1 MQIQNHSFLVTGGAS
16 GLGEAVCRALVEQ
29 GGKVVIADLNES
41 TGQDLARELGEKVRF
56 IRCDVTD
63 GDQVQAAVQLA
74 EEAFGGL
81 QGSINCAGIA
91 VVQKLLDRENNPAN
105 LDDFSRGVIINQ
117 VGSFNVARLVAS
129 SIAKRVA
136 ANISNPLQSSPSE
149 NSSLK
154 DDSMTNP
161 DNGIIINTA
170 SIAAFDGQVGQAS
183 YASSKAGVVG
193 MMLPLARELTRH
205 GIRVMTIAPGVFA
218 TPMMESLPEKA
229 RTQLESAVPYPKR
242 LGQPTEFAKLVLH
255 IIDNAYLNG
264 EVIRLDGAIRMV

>member
-1 MQIQNHSFLVTGGAS
+1 MQIEQHSFLVTGGAS
-16 GLGEAVCRALVEQ
+16 GLGESVVRAIVAQ

-41 TGQDLARELGEKVRF
+41 TGQALVNELGDKVRF
-56 IRCDVTD
+56 LRCDVTS
-63 GDQVQAAVQLA
+63 GDDVQAAVAMA
-74 EEAFGGL
+74 EEAFEGL

-91 VVQKLLDRENNPAN
+91 VVQKLLDRENNPAD
-105 LDDFSRGVIINQ
+105 LEAFSRGVNINL
-117 VGSFNVARLVAS
+117 VGSFNVARLVAA

-136 ANISNPLQSSPSE
+136 ASTTAKVNA
-149 NSSLK
+149 
-154 DDSMTNP
+154 

-218 TPMMESLPEKA
+218 TPMMQSLPEKA
-229 RTQLESAVPYPKR
+229 REQLEAAVPYPKR
-242 LGQPTEFAKLVLH
+242 LGTPNEFAKLVTH

>member
-1 MQIQNHSFLVTGGAS
+1 MQIEQHSFLVTGGAS
-16 GLGEAVCRALVEQ
+16 GLGEAVVRAIVAQ

-41 TGQDLARELGEKVRF
+41 AGQALTDELGANSRF
-56 IRCDVTD
+56 VRCDITSGED
-63 GDQVQAAVQLA
+63 VQAAVDMA
-74 EEAFGGL
+74 ERAFGGL

-91 VVQKLLDRENNPAN
+91 VVQKLLDRDNNPAD
-105 LDDFSRGVIINQ
+105 LEAFTRGVTINQ
-117 VGSFNVARLVAS
+117 VGSFNVARLVAA

-136 ANISNPLQSSPSE
+136 ANTNA
-149 NSSLK
+149 
-154 DDSMTNP
+154 DSAQNA

-218 TPMMESLPEKA
+218 TPMMHSIPEKA
-229 RTQLESAVPYPKR
+229 REQLEAAVPYPKR
-242 LGQPTEFAKLVLH
+242 LGAPKEFAKLAMH

>member
-1 MQIQNHSFLVTGGAS
+1 MQIEQHSFLVTGGAS
-16 GLGEAVCRALVEQ
+16 GLGEAVVRAIVAQ

-41 TGQDLARELGEKVRF
+41 AGQALTDELGANSRF
-56 IRCDVTD
+56 VRCDITSGED
-63 GDQVQAAVQLA
+63 VQAAVDMA
-74 EEAFGGL
+74 ERAFGGL

-91 VVQKLLDRENNPAN
+91 VVQKLLDRENQPAD
-105 LDDFSRGVIINQ
+105 LEAFTRGVTINQ
-117 VGSFNVARLVAS
+117 VGSFNVARLVAA

-136 ANISNPLQSSPSE
+136 ANTNA
-149 NSSLK
+149 
-154 DDSMTNP
+154 DSAQNA

-218 TPMMESLPEKA
+218 TPMMHSIPEKA
-229 RTQLESAVPYPKR
+229 REQLEAAVPYPKR
-242 LGQPTEFAKLVLH
+242 LGAPKEFAKLAMH

>member
-1 MQIQNHSFLVTGGAS
+1 MQIEQHSFLVTGGAS
-16 GLGEAVCRALVEQ
+16 GLGESVVRAIEAQ

-41 TGQDLARELGEKVRF
+41 TGQALANELGDNVRF
-56 IRCDVTD
+56 VRCDVTS
-63 GDQVQAAVQLA
+63 GDEVQAAVELA
-74 EEAFGGL
+74 EKEFGGL

-91 VVQKLLDRENNPAN
+91 VVQKLLDRENNPAD
-105 LDDFSRGVIINQ
+105 LDLFSRGVNINL
-117 VGSFNVARLVAS
+117 VGSFNVARLVAA

-136 ANISNPLQSSPSE
+136 ASTPAEVNA
-149 NSSLK
+149 
-154 DDSMTNP
+154 

-218 TPMMESLPEKA
+218 TPMMQSLPEKA
-229 RTQLESAVPYPKR
+229 REQLEAAVPYPKR
-242 LGQPTEFAKLVLH
+242 LGNPNEFAKLVTH

>member
-1 MQIQNHSFLVTGGAS
+1 MQIEKHSFLVTGGAS
-16 GLGEAVCRALVEQ
+16 GLGESVVRAIVAQ

-41 TGQDLARELGEKVRF
+41 VGQALVDELGDNARF
-56 IRCDVTD
+56 VRCDVTS
-63 GDQVQAAVQLA
+63 GDEVQAAVDMA

-91 VVQKLLDRENNPAN
+91 VVQKLLDRDNNPAD
-105 LDDFSRGVIINQ
+105 LDAFSRGVTINL
-117 VGSFNVARLVAS
+117 VGSFNVARLVAAS
-129 SIAKRVA
+129 MAKRVA
-136 ANISNPLQSSPSE
+136 ASTPAEVNA
-149 NSSLK
+149 
-154 DDSMTNP
+154 

-218 TPMMESLPEKA
+218 TPMMQSLPEKA
-229 RTQLESAVPYPKR
+229 HKQLEAAVPYPKR
-242 LGQPTEFAKLVLH
+242 LGNPNEFAKLVMH

>member
-1 MQIQNHSFLVTGGAS
+1 MQIEQHSFLVTGGAS
-16 GLGEAVCRALVEQ
+16 GLGEAVVRAIVAK
-29 GGKVVIADLNES
+29 GGKAVIADLNES
-41 TGQDLARELGEKVRF
+41 AGQALVAELGDNTRF
-56 IRCDVTD
+56 VRCDITS
-63 GDQVQAAVQLA
+63 GDDVQAAVAMA
-74 EEAFGGL
+74 EEEFGGL

-91 VVQKLLDRENNPAN
+91 VVQKLLDRENNPAD
-105 LDDFSRGVIINQ
+105 LDAFSRGVNINL
-117 VGSFNVARLVAS
+117 VGSFNVARLVAA

-136 ANISNPLQSSPSE
+136 SKPSDDANA
-149 NSSLK
+149 
-154 DDSMTNP
+154 

-193 MMLPLARELTRH
+193 LTLPLARELSRH

-218 TPMMESLPEKA
+218 TPMMQSIPEKA
-229 RTQLESAVPYPKR
+229 REQLEAGVPYPKR
-242 LGQPTEFAKLVLH
+242 LGAPDEFAKLVTH

>member
-1 MQIQNHSFLVTGGAS
+1 MQIEKHSFLVTGGAS
-16 GLGEAVCRALVEQ
+16 GLGESVVRAIVAQ

-41 TGQDLARELGEKVRF
+41 VGQALVDELGDNARF
-56 IRCDVTD
+56 VRCDVTS
-63 GDQVQAAVQLA
+63 GDEVQAAVDMA

-91 VVQKLLDRENNPAN
+91 VVQKLLDRDNNPAD
-105 LDDFSRGVIINQ
+105 LESFSRGVTINL
-117 VGSFNVARLVAS
+117 VGSFNVARLVAAS
-129 SIAKRVA
+129 MAKRVA
-136 ANISNPLQSSPSE
+136 ASTPAEVNA
-149 NSSLK
+149 
-154 DDSMTNP
+154 

-218 TPMMESLPEKA
+218 TPMMQSLPEKA
-229 RTQLESAVPYPKR
+229 RKQLEAAVPYPKR
-242 LGQPTEFAKLVLH
+242 LGNPNEFAKLVMH

>member
-1 MQIQNHSFLVTGGAS
+1 MQIEKHSLLVTGGAS
-16 GLGEAVCRALVEQ
+16 GLGESVVRAIVAQ
-29 GGKVVIADLNES
+29 GGNVVVADLNES
-41 TGQDLARELGEKVRF
+41 VGQALVDELGDNARF
-56 IRCDVTD
+56 VRCDMTS
-63 GDQVQAAVQLA
+63 GDEVQAAVDMA
-74 EEAFGGL
+74 EEEFGGL

-91 VVQKLLDRENNPAN
+91 VVQKLLDRDNNPAD
-105 LDDFSRGVIINQ
+105 LDAFSRGVNINL
-117 VGSFNVARLVAS
+117 VGSFNVARLVAA

-136 ANISNPLQSSPSE
+136 ASTPAEVNA
-149 NSSLK
+149 
-154 DDSMTNP
+154 

-218 TPMMESLPEKA
+218 TPMMQSLPEKA
-229 RTQLESAVPYPKR
+229 REQLEAAVPYPKR
-242 LGQPTEFAKLVLH
+242 LGNPNEFAKLVMH

>member
-1 MQIQNHSFLVTGGAS
+1 MQVQGNSFLVTGGAS
-16 GLGEAVCRALVEQ
+16 GLGEAVVRAISRQ
-29 GGKVVIADLNES
+29 GGQVVIADLNEDA
-41 TGQDLARELGEKVRF
+41 GQTLVNELGENVRF
-56 IRCDVTD
+56 VRCDVTS
-63 GDQVQAAVQLA
+63 GDDVQAAVDLA
-74 EEAFGGL
+74 EKDFGSL

-91 VVQKLLDRENNPAN
+91 VVQKLLDRDNNPAD
-105 LDDFSRGVIINQ
+105 LDQFSRGVMINQ
-117 VGSFNVARLVAS
+117 VGSFNVARLVSA

-136 ANISNPLQSSPSE
+136 ANVNPDSE
-149 NSSLK
+149 QNA
-154 DDSMTNP
+154 

-205 GIRVMTIAPGVFA
+205 GIRVMTIAPGIFA
-218 TPMMESLPEKA
+218 TPMMDSLPEKA

-242 LGQPTEFAKLVLH
+242 LGAPNEFAKLVTH

>member
-1 MQIQNHSFLVTGGAS
+1 MQIEQHSFLVTGGAS
-16 GLGEAVCRALVEQ
+16 GLGEAVVRAIVAQ
-29 GGKVVIADLNES
+29 GGKAVIADLNES
-41 TGQDLARELGEKVRF
+41 AGQALVAELDDNARFV
-56 IRCDVTD
+56 RCDITS
-63 GDQVQAAVQLA
+63 GDDVQAAVAMA

-91 VVQKLLDRENNPAN
+91 VVQKLLDRENNPAD
-105 LDDFSRGVIINQ
+105 LEAFSRGVNINL
-117 VGSFNVARLVAS
+117 VGSFNVARLVAA

-136 ANISNPLQSSPSE
+136 AKSSDE
-149 NSSLK
+149 ANA
-154 DDSMTNP
+154 

-193 MMLPLARELTRH
+193 LTLPLARELARH

-218 TPMMESLPEKA
+218 TPMMNSIPEKA
-229 RTQLESAVPYPKR
+229 REQLEAGVPYPKR
-242 LGQPTEFAKLVLH
+242 LGNPNEFAKLVTH

>member
-1 MQIQNHSFLVTGGAS
+1 MQIEQHSFLVTGGAS
-16 GLGEAVCRALVEQ
+16 GLGESVVRAIVAQ

-41 TGQDLARELGEKVRF
+41 TGQALVNELGDNVRF
-56 IRCDVTD
+56 ARCDVTS
-63 GDQVQAAVQLA
+63 GDEVQAAVELA
-74 EEAFGGL
+74 EKEFGGL

-91 VVQKLLDRENNPAN
+91 VVQKLLDRENNPAD
-105 LDDFSRGVIINQ
+105 LDAFSRGVNINL
-117 VGSFNVARLVAS
+117 VGSFNVARLVAA

-136 ANISNPLQSSPSE
+136 ASTPAEVNA
-149 NSSLK
+149 
-154 DDSMTNP
+154 

-218 TPMMESLPEKA
+218 TPMMQSLPEKA
-229 RTQLESAVPYPKR
+229 REQLEAAVPYPKR
-242 LGQPTEFAKLVLH
+242 LGNPNEFAKLVTH

-264 EVIRLDGAIRMV
+264 EVIRLDGEIRMV

>member
-1 MQIQNHSFLVTGGAS
+1 MQIEKHSFLVTGGAS
-16 GLGEAVCRALVEQ
+16 GLGESVVRAIVAQ
-29 GGKVVIADLNES
+29 GGKVVVADLNES
-41 TGQDLARELGEKVRF
+41 VGQALVDELGDNARF
-56 IRCDVTD
+56 VRCDVTS
-63 GDQVQAAVQLA
+63 GDEVQAAVDMA

-91 VVQKLLDRENNPAN
+91 VVQKLLDRDNNPAD
-105 LDDFSRGVIINQ
+105 LDAFSRGVTINL
-117 VGSFNVARLVAS
+117 VGSFNVARLVAAS
-129 SIAKRVA
+129 MAKRVA
-136 ANISNPLQSSPSE
+136 AKPSDE
-149 NSSLK
+149 ANA
-154 DDSMTNP
+154 

-218 TPMMESLPEKA
+218 TPMMQSLPEKA
-229 RTQLESAVPYPKR
+229 HKQLEAAVPYPKR
-242 LGQPTEFAKLVLH
+242 LGNPNEFAKLVMH

>member
-1 MQIQNHSFLVTGGAS
+1 MQIQQHSFLVTGGAS
-16 GLGEAVCRALVEQ
+16 GLGEAVVRAIVNE

-41 TGQDLARELGEKVRF
+41 TGQALVDELGDNVRF
-56 IRCDVTD
+56 VRCDITS
-63 GDQVQAAVQLA
+63 GEEVQAAVNKA

-91 VVQKLLDRENNPAN
+91 VVQKLLDRENNPAD
-105 LDDFSRGVIINQ
+105 LDAFSRGVNINL
-117 VGSFNVARLVAS
+117 VGSFNVARLVAA
-129 SIAKRVA
+129 SIAKRITNNSDTENVA
-136 ANISNPLQSSPSE
+136 EKN
-149 NSSLK
+149 
-154 DDSMTNP
+154 T
-161 DNGIIINTA
+161 DNGVIINTA

-193 MMLPLARELTRH
+193 LTLPLARELARH

-218 TPMMESLPEKA
+218 TPMMDTIPEKA
-229 RTQLESAVPYPKR
+229 REQLEAGVPYPKR
-242 LGQPTEFAKLVLH
+242 LGAPNEFAKLVTH

>member
-1 MQIQNHSFLVTGGAS
+1 MKIEQHSFLVTGGAS
-16 GLGEAVCRALVEQ
+16 GLGESVARAIVAQ

-41 TGQDLARELGEKVRF
+41 TGQALVDELGDNARF
-56 IRCDVTD
+56 VRCDVTS
-63 GDQVQAAVQLA
+63 GDEVQVAVDIA
-74 EEAFGGL
+74 EKAFGGL
-81 QGSINCAGIA
+81 QGSINCAGIV
-91 VVQKLLDRENNPAN
+91 VVQKLLDRENNPAD
-105 LDDFSRGVIINQ
+105 LDAFSRGVNINL
-117 VGSFNVARLVAS
+117 VGSFNVARLVAA

-136 ANISNPLQSSPSE
+136 ASTPAEVNA
-149 NSSLK
+149 
-154 DDSMTNP
+154 

-205 GIRVMTIAPGVFA
+205 GIRVMTVAPGVFA
-218 TPMMESLPEKA
+218 TPMMQSLPEKA
-229 RTQLESAVPYPKR
+229 REQLEAAVPYPKR
-242 LGQPTEFAKLVLH
+242 LGNPNEFAKLVMH